1 MTSDLTKP
9 AHQRYNYRNA
19 ITGLLNLLRDEGL
32 NGLRRGIGANTVS
45 LCITN
50 NALYGTKPYKTRA
63 ILMNVCYLCVTLQ
76 FFLSVLLGISSR
88 LVSSPT
94 YLQVPC

>member
-45 LCITN
+45 LFITN
-50 NALYGTKPYKTRA
+50 NAL
-63 ILMNVCYLCVTLQ
+63 
-76 FFLSVLLGISSR
+76 
-88 LVSSPT
+88 
-94 YLQVPC
+94 